1 MGLDPTE
8 GPRHTTGLIGGRR
21 KRGDALTRAVLI
33 GREAWPYCPFPLR
46 LSFSLHAPSVV
57 RCVSSPCPRHWQS
70 FLMPVAMAWVPY
82 PFPSRTRKSSPTAP
96 MIVALRRESRR
107 PPAFFYFKTDFPNVK
122 RMFFRV
128 HFYMT
133 GCGEQN

>member
-1 MGLDPTE
+1 MGHDPTE

-46 LSFSLHAPSVV
+46 FSFSPDAPTWCAAFPTPQYCAFTG
-57 RCVSSPCPRHWQS
+57 RAM
-70 FLMPVAMAWVPY
+70 MPVAMAWVPY

-96 MIVALRRESRR
+96 MIVASRRESRR
-107 PPAFFYFKTDFPNVK
+107 PPAFFYFLSIQSHTKVNPHLAAVPI
-122 RMFFRV
+122 R
-128 HFYMT
+128 
-133 GCGEQN
+133 GIL

>member
-33 GREAWPYCPFPLR
+33 GREAWPYCPFPRCPPAFGCGLR
-46 LSFSLHAPSVV
+46 FRDRASV
-57 RCVSSPCPRHWQS
+57 HWQS
-70 FLMPVAMAWVPY
+70 FMMPVAMAWVPY

-107 PPAFFYFKTDFPNVK
+107 PPAFFYREVGIGEVK
-122 RMFFRV
+122 AR
-128 HFYMT
+128 
-133 GCGEQN
+133 

>member
-1 MGLDPTE
+1 MGHDPTE

-33 GREAWPYCPFPLR
+33 GREAWPYCPFPLHWT
-46 LSFSLHAPSVV
+46 LPLHAPPWCAAFPY
-57 RCVSSPCPRHWQS
+57 RAGFYIHRQS
-70 FLMPVAMAWVPY
+70 MMPVAMACVPY

-107 PPAFFYFKTDFPNVK
+107 PPAFFLYFPSS
-122 RMFFRV
+122 
-128 HFYMT
+128 
-133 GCGEQN
+133 

>member
-33 GREAWPYCPFPLR
+33 GREAWPYCPFPFYGP
-46 LSFSLHAPSVV
+46 LS
-57 RCVSSPCPRHWQS
+57 VSFVCPEKHWHRV
-70 FLMPVAMAWVPY
+70 LMPVAMAWVPY

-107 PPAFFYFKTDFPNVK
+107 PPAFLFS
-122 RMFFRV
+122 FF
-128 HFYMT
+128 
-133 GCGEQN
+133 Q